1 MGEPSPNDTIIYG
14 DPQPN
19 YYNTALAQLIST
31 YTDLV
36 NKVQTQN
43 QNIDKQIQQYSQEHS
58 TDYKKSFYENQST
71 EYLKNIYIYLFYIYA
86 LFILIII
93 FILVFNGKLT
103 DFYMI
108 LLVVGLIVF
117 PFIIYPIEQF
127 LYTFFKYIYD
137 FFTEQVFSNV
147 YMNGAY

>member
-1 MGEPSPNDTIIYG
+1 MGDSQPQDDKTTKIYG
-14 DPQPN
+14 DPLPN

-43 QNIDKQIQQYSQEHS
+43 QNIDKQIQQFSQDHS

-86 LFILIII
+86 FLVLIIFFIL
-93 FILVFNGKLT
+93 LFNGKLF

-108 LLVVGLIVF
+108 LLIVFLVLF
-117 PFIIYPIEQF
+117 PFIIYPIDHF
-127 LYTFFKYIYD
+127 LYIFTIFLQNKFFLMYI
-137 FFTEQVFSNV
+137 
-147 YMNGAY
+147 